1 MVPVLKLP
9 LSFDPARLKADLAT
23 FSDDDWV
30 PHFNKPYYEGEWS
43 GIALRSVGGVAKQ
56 LYPDPS
62 ATAAY
67 ADTSNLDGRPY
78 LREVLASLQCELLSA
93 RLLKLKARSSIREH
107 KDFNLGYEDGELR
120 LHVPVVTNPS
130 VKFFLS
136 NERVI
141 MGEGE
146 CWYLDLN
153 LRHRVENES
162 DEDRVHLVIDCVVN
176 DWVRAIFEAE
186 TAAPAAAQ

>member
-1 MVPVLKLP
+1 MVPILKLP
-9 LSFDPARLKADLAT
+9 FSFDPDRLKADLAT
-23 FSDDDWV
+23 FADDDWV

-62 ATAAY
+62 ATASF
-67 ADTSNLDGRPY
+67 ADTSNLDHCPY
-78 LREVLASLQCELLSA
+78 LREVLATFQCPLLSV
-93 RLLKLKARSSIREH
+93 RLLKLKARSNIREH
-107 KDFNLGYEDGELR
+107 KDFNLGYEDGEFR
-120 LHVPVVTNPS
+120 LHVPVVTNPN
-130 VKFFLS
+130 VKFFLN

-162 DEDRVHLVIDCVVN
+162 DADRVHLVIDCVVN
-176 DWVRAIFEAE
+176 DWVRALFEAE
-186 TAAPAAAQ
+186 LASAAQ

>member
-1 MVPVLKLP
+1 MVPILKLP
-9 LSFDPARLKADLAT
+9 FSFDPARLKADLAT
-23 FSDDDWV
+23 FVDDDWV

-43 GIALRSVGGVAKQ
+43 GIALRSVGGIARQ

-62 ATAAY
+62 ATATF

-78 LREVLASLQCELLSA
+78 LREVLDTFQCPLLSV
-93 RLLKLKARSSIREH
+93 RLLKLKARSNIREH

-120 LHVPVVTNPS
+120 LHVPIVTNPD
-130 VKFFLS
+130 VKFFLN

-141 MGEGE
+141 MDEGE

-162 DEDRVHLVIDCVVN
+162 DADRVHLVIDCVVN

-186 TAAPAAAQ
+186 TATAGR